1 MNENN
6 TVKRHFLIPMIIVVI
21 AILAVVAL
29 KLSNKPAAK
38 KTQEK
43 FISQVQVETVH
54 FEDLTIP
61 VLSQGV
67 VTARTKIRLLNEVPG
82 KIVKVSK
89 KWVNGGFFKKG
100 ETLLQIEDYVYQNQL
115 AKARANVA
123 STKSALVQEQ
133 GYAYV
138 AKQDWER
145 RHKKDSNPASKAL
158 ALREPQLA
166 SAKTQY
172 EAAKADV
179 TTAKQQLFKTT
190 VKAPYDGLVSG
201 KEADVG
207 QYISTGQLLAEFH
220 AIDYVEIRLP
230 LTGQQLG
237 LLDLPA
243 IGETSDIPVRLALK
257 VGDVTSQ
264 WIGQFVRT
272 EGILDE
278 ATKVLYGVVEI
289 QDPYGLNKLVKKPLR
304 IGSFVEATIESKA
317 LNNVVV
323 LPRNV
328 LRAGNILWLVDEND
342 YLMTRRVITLP
353 TRGNDIFVVD
363 GLNEGERVVIG
374 GIAEAVEGRQVKIQ
388 LAENIIKE
396 DSTSESE

>member
-6 TVKRHFLIPMIIVVI
+6 TVKRHILIPILIVV
-21 AILAVVAL
+21 LALITVVVL

-43 FISQVQVETVH
+43 FMSQVQVETVH
-54 FEDLTIP
+54 FETLTIP
-61 VLSQGV
+61 ILSQGV
-67 VTARTKIRLLNEVPG
+67 VTPRTKIRLLNEVPG
-82 KIVKVSK
+82 KVVKVSK

-100 ETLLQIEDYVYQNQL
+100 ETLLQIEDFVYKNQL

-179 TTAKQQLFKTT
+179 TTAKQQLLKTT

-201 KEADVG
+201 KEADIG
-207 QYISTGQLLAEFH
+207 QYISTGQLLADFN

-230 LTGQQLG
+230 LTGQQLS

-243 IGETSDIPVRLALK
+243 IGETSDMPVRLELK

-264 WIGQFVRT
+264 WAGQFVRT

-278 ATKVLYGVVEI
+278 ATKVLYGIVEI
-289 QDPYGLNKLVKKPLR
+289 QDPYGLNKVVKKPLR
-304 IGSFVEATIESKA
+304 IGSFVEAILKSKA
-317 LNNVVV
+317 LSSVVT
-323 LPRNV
+323 LPRNA
-328 LRAGNILWLVDEND
+328 LRSGNILWLVDEND
-342 YLMTRRVITLP
+342 YLLTRKVTTLP
-353 TRGNDIFVVD
+353 TRSDDVYVID
-363 GLNEGERVVIG
+363 GLKEGERVVIS
-374 GIAEAVEGRQVKIQ
+374 GIAEAVEGRKVNILSSEQ
-388 LAENIIKE
+388 IIKE
-396 DSTSESE
+396 DSALETE